1 MAGSEHSPRRYIAEW
16 LGATALAGISAWLW
30 AGGIGPPMAGEAPL
44 ARYEIVGDAIPASLT
59 GAAGD
64 PARGRAI
71 VVNRQV
77 GLCLLCNSGPF
88 PEERSQ
94 GSLAPS
100 LAGVGSRYSAGQLR
114 LRVVDASRVNRQ
126 TIMPPYYRTQGLVR
140 VAPSYIGKPI
150 LSAEQ
155 VEDVVAFLATLKEE

>member
-1 MAGSEHSPRRYIAEW
+1 MAGSEHSPRKYSAEY
-16 LGATALAGISAWLW
+16 LGAAALACILWFSATSTDR
-30 AGGIGPPMAGEAPL
+30 PMAGEPPL

-64 PARGRAI
+64 PTRGRAI
-71 VVNRQV
+71 VVNRQL
-77 GLCLLCNSGPF
+77 GLCLLCHSGPF
-88 PEERSQ
+88 PEERLQ

-100 LAGVGSRYSAGQLR
+100 LAGVASRFSVGQLR
-114 LRVVDASRVNRQ
+114 LRLVDASRVNPQ
-126 TIMPPYYRTQGLVR
+126 TIMPPYYRTRDLAR
-140 VAPSYIGKPI
+140 VSPSYIGKPI